1 MDHPSSFQIEQSTT
15 FIVLPSKGVRP
26 EEAYNLYRTG
36 RRAGQVA
43 RYIGVQFNDTVDL
56 IVEGLQEWHTQEI
69 KRVIAETRRS
79 LLARPTVRVN

>member
-1 MDHPSSFQIEQSTT
+1 MDQQSSFQDQQSTP

-43 RYIGVQFNDTVDL
+43 RFIGVQFNDTVDL
-56 IVEGLQEWHTQEI
+56 IVEGQQEWHAQEI

-79 LLARPTVRVN
+79 VLARPVVRVN